1 MKARVARWLTLALAL
16 IPAGGWI
23 ACSGYGAPGNPSAQL
38 NFGVSMAEKGLWS
51 EALFRFEKAAQ
62 MAPENVNVLNNLA
75 VAEEALGHF
84 DAALK
89 HYQEALK
96 LEPGNLALK
105 RNYSRFIEFYQSF
118 KPQAGGASK
127 EPGVA
132 KGASR
137 PTAGN
142 SRPGRAPRAGGQGGN
157 DHE

>member
-1 MKARVARWLTLALAL
+1 MTVRVARWLTLALVL
-16 IPAGGWI
+16 IPTGAWI

-38 NFGVSMAEKGLWS
+38 NFGVSMAQKGLWS

-62 MAPENVNVLNNLA
+62 MAPNNANALNNLA

-118 KPQAGGASK
+118 KPKAGGASL
-127 EPGVA
+127 ESSA
-132 KGASR
+132 EHQKGAS
-137 PTAGN
+137 PA
-142 SRPGRAPRAGGQGGN
+142 SRSQDAHGKKAQEGGS